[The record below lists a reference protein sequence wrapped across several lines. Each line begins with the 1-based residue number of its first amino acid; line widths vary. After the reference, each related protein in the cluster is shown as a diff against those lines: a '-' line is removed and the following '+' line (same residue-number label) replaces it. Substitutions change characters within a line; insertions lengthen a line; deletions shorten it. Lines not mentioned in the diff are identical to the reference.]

1 MSIDKG
7 NCRDRARMT
16 FNDEVE
22 TICIMAKKPLSY
34 NYKPA
39 PNVVMKSPEYVS
51 ASVAYFE

>member
-22 TICIMAKKPLSY
+22 TICIMGKKPLSY